1 MMWIFIRFLCL
12 DIMNKQLNDNM
23 TRFNAL
29 LKKVTPILK
38 NHHKESD
45 LEHLSKLMAQAT
57 SDSVSALVC
66 GEFKR
71 GKSSFINAFLG
82 EDLCPTDAGIATS
95 VVSIIRYGKERK
107 VIRYYGDINNLKSEE
122 ISFANIEKYAKGTSL
137 EIGNTTMLIIEIP
150 SPKLE
155 DGLSLIDTP
164 GVGGLDPR
172 HLFLTLYV
180 LPKADVTF
188 FVADAGE
195 PLSSTELDFYKEK
208 IVSYSKRCRII
219 LNKSDLKTKD
229 ELEQLIID
237 IKNKVSQYCGISVQD
252 VDVIPVSSAHW
263 NMYNK
268 SKSEKMKVS
277 SNCEMIDSIFEN
289 IIPEYKRFILE
300 NVKQSLINSLSSIK
314 EILAYQFAQ
323 LEEPDEEEQELF
335 KNRLME
341 LKRMKDNV
349 LSPSS
354 EIRKKIT
361 HIIKN
366 SQTKVINELTK
377 QSILFSTECLDSILK
392 RPETKSENGGDWVLQ
407 QINLGLESLA
417 AEVDLRIEAGF
428 NEVNELLGEEI
439 LISKGGFTER
449 INVDLTPAEKSIADK
464 ACSMTRQALPGLGVA
479 GLAAGVLSIF
489 CAPIIYGLGGLAAA
503 AAYVY
508 KSSKDTNT
516 VNRVYELK
524 SKLAPQIT
532 IAMNDLKTYVQQRY
546 DEFNEAIIESIERMT
561 NEIVTEMQDVMDAVK
576 SIENDKKEV
585 AKQLEVIEGQVQFV
599 DTHIKQT
606 ELLLT
611 NPFEE

>member
-1 MMWIFIRFLCL
+1 MDKQIKDNIIRFNV
-12 DIMNKQLNDNM
+12 IIK
-23 TRFNAL
+23 RI
-29 LKKVTPILK
+29 TPLLK

-45 LEHLSKLMAQAT
+45 IEQLSKMMAAVS

-95 VVSIIRYGKERK
+95 VVSIIKYGKERK
-107 VIRYYGDINNLKSEE
+107 VIRLYGDINNLQSEE
-122 ISFANIEKYAKGTSL
+122 IPFDAIKKYAKGTSL
-137 EIGNTTMLIIEIP
+137 EVDNTTMLLIELP
-150 SPKLE
+150 SAKLE
-155 DGLSLIDTP
+155 SGLSLIDTP

-188 FVADAGE
+188 FVVDAGE
-195 PLSSTELDFYKEK
+195 PLSSTELDFYKDK
-208 IVSYSKRCRII
+208 IIPYSRSCKII
-219 LNKSDLKTKD
+219 LNKSDLKTKE
-229 ELEQLIID
+229 ELEQIIVD
-237 IKNKVSQYCGISVQD
+237 IKNKISRYCGIDKQS

-268 SKSEKMKVS
+268 SKSEKMKIS
-277 SNCEMIDSIFEN
+277 SNCEAVNSTIEN
-289 IIPEYKRFILE
+289 SVPEYKRIILE
-300 NVKQSLINSLSSIK
+300 GIKQRVIASLSNIK
-314 EILAYQFAQ
+314 EMLSYQFSQ
-323 LEEPDEEEQELF
+323 LKEPDKDEQELF

-341 LKRMKDNV
+341 LKQMKDNI
-349 LSPSS
+349 LNPSS
-354 EIRKKIT
+354 EIRKNIY

-392 RPETKSENGGDWVLQ
+392 RPEAKGDNGGRWVLQ

-417 AEVDLRIEAGF
+417 AEVDLRIESGF

-439 LISKGGFTER
+439 QISEGGFTER
-449 INVDLTPAEKSIADK
+449 INVDLTPAERSVADK
-464 ACSMTRQALPGLGVA
+464 ACNMTRQALPGLGVA

-489 CAPIIYGLGGLAAA
+489 CGPLVYGLGGLAAA

-508 KSSKDTNT
+508 KSAKDANAA
-516 VNRVYELK
+516 NRVYELK
-524 SKLAPQIT
+524 TKLGPQIT

-546 DEFNEAIIESIERMT
+546 DEFNEALVDSIERMT
-561 NEIVTEMQDVMDAVK
+561 NEIVTEMQDAVDALK

-599 DTHIKQT
+599 ETHLKQT

-611 NPFEE
+611 NPFEK

>member
-1 MMWIFIRFLCL
+1 
-12 DIMNKQLNDNM
+12 MNKQIKDNII
-23 TRFNAL
+23 RFNVII
-29 LKKVTPILK
+29 KRITPLLK

-45 LEHLSKLMAQAT
+45 IEQLSKMMAAVS

-95 VVSIIRYGKERK
+95 VVSIIKYGKERK
-107 VIRYYGDINNLKSEE
+107 VIRLYGDINNLQSEE
-122 ISFANIEKYAKGTSL
+122 IPFDAIEKYAKGTSL
-137 EIGNTTMLIIEIP
+137 EVDNTTMLLIELP
-150 SPKLE
+150 SAKLE
-155 DGLSLIDTP
+155 SGLSLIDTP

-188 FVADAGE
+188 FVVDAGE
-195 PLSSTELDFYKEK
+195 PLSSTELDFYKDK
-208 IVSYSKRCRII
+208 IIPYSRSCKII
-219 LNKSDLKTKD
+219 LNKSDLKTKE
-229 ELEQLIID
+229 ELEQIIVD
-237 IKNKVSQYCGISVQD
+237 IKNKISRYCGIDKQS

-268 SKSEKMKVS
+268 SKSEKMKIS
-277 SNCEMIDSIFEN
+277 SNCEAVNSTIEN
-289 IIPEYKRFILE
+289 SVPEYKRIILE
-300 NVKQSLINSLSSIK
+300 GIKQRVIASLSNIK
-314 EILAYQFAQ
+314 EMLSYQFSQ
-323 LEEPDEEEQELF
+323 LKEPDKDEQELF
-335 KNRLME
+335 KNRLIE
-341 LKRMKDNV
+341 LKQMKDKILN
-349 LSPSS
+349 PSS
-354 EIRKKIT
+354 EIRKNIS
-361 HIIKN
+361 HIIKK

-392 RPETKSENGGDWVLQ
+392 RPEAKGDNGGRWVLQ

-417 AEVDLRIEAGF
+417 AEVDLRIESGF

-439 LISKGGFTER
+439 QISEGGFTER
-449 INVDLTPAEKSIADK
+449 INVDLTPAERSVADK
-464 ACSMTRQALPGLGVA
+464 ACNMTRQALPGLGVA

-489 CAPIIYGLGGLAAA
+489 CGPLVYGLGGLAAA

-508 KSSKDTNT
+508 KSAKDANAA
-516 VNRVYELK
+516 NRVYELK
-524 SKLAPQIT
+524 TKLGPQIT

-546 DEFNEAIIESIERMT
+546 DEFNEALVDSIERMT
-561 NEIVTEMQDVMDAVK
+561 NEIVTEMQDAVDALK

-599 DTHIKQT
+599 ETHLKQT

-611 NPFEE
+611 NPFEK

>member
-1 MMWIFIRFLCL
+1 MDKQIKDNIIRFNV
-12 DIMNKQLNDNM
+12 IIK
-23 TRFNAL
+23 RI
-29 LKKVTPILK
+29 TPLLK

-45 LEHLSKLMAQAT
+45 IEQLSKMMAAVS

-71 GKSSFINAFLG
+71 GKSSFINAFLD

-95 VVSIIRYGKERK
+95 VVSIIKYGKERK
-107 VIRYYGDINNLKSEE
+107 VIRLYGDINNLQSEE
-122 ISFANIEKYAKGTSL
+122 IPFDAIEKYAKGTSL
-137 EIGNTTMLIIEIP
+137 EVDNTTMLLIELP
-150 SPKLE
+150 SAKLE
-155 DGLSLIDTP
+155 SGLSLIDTP

-188 FVADAGE
+188 FVVDAGE
-195 PLSSTELDFYKEK
+195 PLSSTELDFYKDK
-208 IVSYSKRCRII
+208 IIPYSRSCKII
-219 LNKSDLKTKD
+219 LNKSDLKTKE
-229 ELEQLIID
+229 ELEQIIVD
-237 IKNKVSQYCGISVQD
+237 IKNKISRYCGIDKQS

-268 SKSEKMKVS
+268 SKSEKMKIS
-277 SNCEMIDSIFEN
+277 SNCEAVNSTIEN
-289 IIPEYKRFILE
+289 SVPEYKRIILE
-300 NVKQSLINSLSSIK
+300 GIKQRVIASLSNIK
-314 EILAYQFAQ
+314 EMLSYQFSQ
-323 LEEPDEEEQELF
+323 LKEPDKDEQELF

-341 LKRMKDNV
+341 LKQMKDNI
-349 LSPSS
+349 LNPSS
-354 EIRKKIT
+354 EIRKNIY

-392 RPETKSENGGDWVLQ
+392 RPEAKGDNGGRWVLQ

-417 AEVDLRIEAGF
+417 AEVDLRIESGF

-439 LISKGGFTER
+439 QISEGGFTER
-449 INVDLTPAEKSIADK
+449 INVDLTPAERSVADK
-464 ACSMTRQALPGLGVA
+464 ACNMTRQALPGLGVA

-489 CAPIIYGLGGLAAA
+489 CGPLVYGLGGLAAA

-508 KSSKDTNT
+508 KSAKDANAA
-516 VNRVYELK
+516 NRVYELK
-524 SKLAPQIT
+524 TKLGPQIT

-546 DEFNEAIIESIERMT
+546 DEFNEALVDSIERMT
-561 NEIVTEMQDVMDAVK
+561 NEIVTEMQDAVDALK

-599 DTHIKQT
+599 ETHLKQT

-611 NPFEE
+611 NPFEK

>member
-1 MMWIFIRFLCL
+1 MDKQIKDNIIRFNV
-12 DIMNKQLNDNM
+12 IIK
-23 TRFNAL
+23 RI
-29 LKKVTPILK
+29 TPLLK

-45 LEHLSKLMAQAT
+45 IEQLSKMMAAVS

-95 VVSIIRYGKERK
+95 VVSIIKYGKERK
-107 VIRYYGDINNLKSEE
+107 VIRLYGDINNLQSEE
-122 ISFANIEKYAKGTSL
+122 IPFDAIEKYAKGTSL
-137 EIGNTTMLIIEIP
+137 EVDNTTMLLIELP
-150 SPKLE
+150 SAKLE
-155 DGLSLIDTP
+155 SGLSLIDTP

-188 FVADAGE
+188 FVVDAGE
-195 PLSSTELDFYKEK
+195 PLSSTELDFYKDK
-208 IVSYSKRCRII
+208 IIPYSRSCKII
-219 LNKSDLKTKD
+219 LNKSDLKTKE
-229 ELEQLIID
+229 ELEQIIVD
-237 IKNKVSQYCGISVQD
+237 IKNKISRYCGIDKQS

-268 SKSEKMKVS
+268 SKSEKMKIS
-277 SNCEMIDSIFEN
+277 SNCEAVNSTIEN
-289 IIPEYKRFILE
+289 SVPEYKRIILE
-300 NVKQSLINSLSSIK
+300 GIKQRVIASLSNIK
-314 EILAYQFAQ
+314 EMLSYQFSQ
-323 LEEPDEEEQELF
+323 LKEPDKDEQELF

-341 LKRMKDNV
+341 LKQMKDNI
-349 LSPSS
+349 LNPSS
-354 EIRKKIT
+354 EIRKNIY

-392 RPETKSENGGDWVLQ
+392 RPEAKGDNGGRWVLQ

-417 AEVDLRIEAGF
+417 AEVDLRIESGF

-439 LISKGGFTER
+439 QISEGGFTER
-449 INVDLTPAEKSIADK
+449 INVDLTPAERSVADK
-464 ACSMTRQALPGLGVA
+464 ACNMTRQALPGLGVA

-489 CAPIIYGLGGLAAA
+489 CGPLVYGLGGLAAA

-508 KSSKDTNT
+508 KSAKDANAA
-516 VNRVYELK
+516 NRVYELK
-524 SKLAPQIT
+524 TKLGPQIT

-546 DEFNEAIIESIERMT
+546 DEFNEALVDSIERMT
-561 NEIVTEMQDVMDAVK
+561 NEIVTEMQDAVDALK

-585 AKQLEVIEGQVQFV
+585 AKQLEVIEGQVQFIE
-599 DTHIKQT
+599 THLKQT

-611 NPFEE
+611 NPFEK

>member
-1 MMWIFIRFLCL
+1 MDKQIKDNIIRFNV
-12 DIMNKQLNDNM
+12 IIK
-23 TRFNAL
+23 RI
-29 LKKVTPILK
+29 TPLLK

-45 LEHLSKLMAQAT
+45 IEQLSKMMAAVS

-95 VVSIIRYGKERK
+95 VVSIIKYGKERK
-107 VIRYYGDINNLKSEE
+107 VTRLYGDINKLQSEE
-122 ISFANIEKYAKGTSL
+122 IPFDAIEKYTKGTSL
-137 EIGNTTMLIIEIP
+137 EVDNTTVLLIELP
-150 SPKLE
+150 SAKLE
-155 DGLSLIDTP
+155 SGLSLIDTP

-188 FVADAGE
+188 FVVDAGE
-195 PLSSTELDFYKEK
+195 PLSSTELDFYKDK
-208 IVSYSKRCRII
+208 IIPYSRLCKII
-219 LNKSDLKTKD
+219 LNKSDLKTKE
-229 ELEQLIID
+229 ELEQIIVD
-237 IKNKVSQYCGISVQD
+237 IKNKISRYCGIDKQS

-268 SKSEKMKVS
+268 SKSEKMKIS
-277 SNCEMIDSIFEN
+277 SNCGAVNSTIEN
-289 IIPEYKRFILE
+289 SVPEYKRIILE
-300 NVKQSLINSLSSIK
+300 GIKQRVIASLSNIK
-314 EILAYQFAQ
+314 EMLSYQFSQ
-323 LEEPDEEEQELF
+323 LKEPDKDEQELF
-335 KNRLME
+335 KNRLIE
-341 LKRMKDNV
+341 LKQIKDNI
-349 LSPSS
+349 LNPSS
-354 EIRKKIT
+354 EIRKNIS

-392 RPETKSENGGDWVLQ
+392 RPEAKGDNGGRWVLQ

-417 AEVDLRIEAGF
+417 AEVDLRIESGF

-439 LISKGGFTER
+439 QISEGGFTER
-449 INVDLTPAEKSIADK
+449 INVDLTPAERSIADK
-464 ACSMTRQALPGLGVA
+464 ACNMTRQALPGLGVA

-489 CAPIIYGLGGLAAA
+489 CGPLVYGLGGLAAA

-508 KSSKDTNT
+508 KSGKDANAA
-516 VNRVYELK
+516 NRVYELK
-524 SKLAPQIT
+524 TKLGPQIT

-546 DEFNEAIIESIERMT
+546 DEFNEALVDSIERMT
-561 NEIVTEMQDVMDAVK
+561 NEIVTEMQDAVDALK

-585 AKQLEVIEGQVQFV
+585 AKQLELIEGQVQFV
-599 DTHIKQT
+599 ETHLKQA

-611 NPFEE
+611 NPFEK

>member
-1 MMWIFIRFLCL
+1 MDKQIKDNIIRFNV
-12 DIMNKQLNDNM
+12 IIK
-23 TRFNAL
+23 RI
-29 LKKVTPILK
+29 TPLLK

-45 LEHLSKLMAQAT
+45 IEQLSKMMAAVS

-95 VVSIIRYGKERK
+95 VVSIIKYGKERK
-107 VIRYYGDINNLKSEE
+107 VIRLYGDINNLQSEE
-122 ISFANIEKYAKGTSL
+122 IPFDAIEKYAKGTSL
-137 EIGNTTMLIIEIP
+137 EVDNTTMLLIELP
-150 SPKLE
+150 SAKLE
-155 DGLSLIDTP
+155 SGLSLIDTP

-188 FVADAGE
+188 FVVDAGE
-195 PLSSTELDFYKEK
+195 PLSSTELDFYKDK
-208 IVSYSKRCRII
+208 IIPYSRSCKII
-219 LNKSDLKTKD
+219 LNKSDLKTKE
-229 ELEQLIID
+229 ELEQIIVD
-237 IKNKVSQYCGISVQD
+237 IKNKISRYCGIDKQS

-268 SKSEKMKVS
+268 SKSEKMKIS
-277 SNCEMIDSIFEN
+277 SNCEAVNSTIEN
-289 IIPEYKRFILE
+289 SVPEYKRIILE
-300 NVKQSLINSLSSIK
+300 GIKQRVIASLSNIK
-314 EILAYQFAQ
+314 EMLSYQFSQ
-323 LEEPDEEEQELF
+323 LKEPDKDEQELF
-335 KNRLME
+335 KNRLIE
-341 LKRMKDNV
+341 LKQMKDKILN
-349 LSPSS
+349 PSS
-354 EIRKKIT
+354 EIRKNIS
-361 HIIKN
+361 HIIKK

-392 RPETKSENGGDWVLQ
+392 RPEAKGDNGGRWVLQ

-417 AEVDLRIEAGF
+417 AEVDLRIESGF

-439 LISKGGFTER
+439 QISEGGFTER
-449 INVDLTPAEKSIADK
+449 INVDLTPAERSVADK
-464 ACSMTRQALPGLGVA
+464 ACNMTRQALPGLGVA

-489 CAPIIYGLGGLAAA
+489 CGPLVYGLGGLAAA

-508 KSSKDTNT
+508 KSGKDANAA
-516 VNRVYELK
+516 NRVYELK
-524 SKLAPQIT
+524 TKLGPQIT

-546 DEFNEAIIESIERMT
+546 DEFNEALVDSIERMT
-561 NEIVTEMQDVMDAVK
+561 NEIVTEMQDTVDALK

-599 DTHIKQT
+599 ETHLKQT

-611 NPFEE
+611 NPFEK

>member
-1 MMWIFIRFLCL
+1 MDKQIKDNIIRFNV
-12 DIMNKQLNDNM
+12 IIK
-23 TRFNAL
+23 RI
-29 LKKVTPILK
+29 TPLLK

-45 LEHLSKLMAQAT
+45 IEQLSKMMAAVS
-57 SDSVSALVC
+57 SDYVSVLVC

-95 VVSIIRYGKERK
+95 VVSIIKYGKERK
-107 VIRYYGDINNLKSEE
+107 VTRLYGDINNLQSEE
-122 ISFANIEKYAKGTSL
+122 IPFDAIEKYAKGTSL
-137 EIGNTTMLIIEIP
+137 EVDNTTMLLIELP
-150 SPKLE
+150 SAKLE
-155 DGLSLIDTP
+155 SGLSLIDTP

-188 FVADAGE
+188 FVVDAGE
-195 PLSSTELDFYKEK
+195 PLSSTELDFYKDK
-208 IVSYSKRCRII
+208 IIPYSRSCKII
-219 LNKSDLKTKD
+219 LNKSDLKTKE
-229 ELEQLIID
+229 ELEQIIVD
-237 IKNKVSQYCGISVQD
+237 IKNKISRYCGIDKQS

-268 SKSEKMKVS
+268 SKSEKMKIS
-277 SNCEMIDSIFEN
+277 SNCEAVNSTIEN
-289 IIPEYKRFILE
+289 SVPEYKRIILE
-300 NVKQSLINSLSSIK
+300 GIKQRVIASLSNIK
-314 EILAYQFAQ
+314 EMLSYQFSQ
-323 LEEPDEEEQELF
+323 LKEPDKDEQELF
-335 KNRLME
+335 KNRLIE
-341 LKRMKDNV
+341 LKQMKDKILN
-349 LSPSS
+349 PSS
-354 EIRKKIT
+354 EIRKNIS
-361 HIIKN
+361 HIIKK

-392 RPETKSENGGDWVLQ
+392 RPEAKGDNGGRWVLQ

-417 AEVDLRIEAGF
+417 AEVDLRIESGF

-439 LISKGGFTER
+439 QISEGGFTER
-449 INVDLTPAEKSIADK
+449 INVDLTPAERSVADK
-464 ACSMTRQALPGLGVA
+464 ACNMTRQALPGLGVA

-489 CAPIIYGLGGLAAA
+489 CGPLVYGLGGLAAA

-508 KSSKDTNT
+508 KSGKDANAA
-516 VNRVYELK
+516 NRVYELK
-524 SKLAPQIT
+524 TKLGPQIT

-546 DEFNEAIIESIERMT
+546 DEFNEALVDSIERMT
-561 NEIVTEMQDVMDAVK
+561 NEIVTEMQDTVDALK

-599 DTHIKQT
+599 ETHLKQT

-611 NPFEE
+611 NPFEK

>member
-1 MMWIFIRFLCL
+1 
-12 DIMNKQLNDNM
+12 MNIQINDNIV
-23 TRFNAL
+23 RFNAL
-29 LKKVTPILK
+29 LKKVTPVLK

-45 LEHLSKLMAQAT
+45 IEQLLKMMEKVS
-57 SDSVSALVC
+57 SNSISALVC

-95 VVSIIRYGKERK
+95 VVSIIKYGKERN
-107 VIRYYGDINNLKSEE
+107 VTRFYGDINNLQSEE
-122 ISFANIEKYAKGTSL
+122 VPFDAIEKYAKGTSL
-137 EIGNTTMLIIEIP
+137 EVDNTTMLIIELP
-150 SPKLE
+150 SSKLE
-155 DGLSLIDTP
+155 GGLSIIDTP

-188 FVADAGE
+188 FVVDAGE
-195 PLSSTELDFYKEK
+195 PLSSTELDFYKDK
-208 IVSYSKRCRII
+208 IGPYSKSCKII

-229 ELEQLIID
+229 ELEQIIMD
-237 IKNKVSQYCGISVQD
+237 IKNKISLHCGIDEQNID
-252 VDVIPVSSAHW
+252 VVPVSSAHW

-268 SKSEKMKVS
+268 SKSEKMKIS
-277 SNCEMIDSIFEN
+277 SNCETVNSILEN
-289 IIPEYKRFILE
+289 IVPEYKKLILE
-300 NVKQSLINSLSSIK
+300 GIKQRLIASLSNIK
-314 EILAYQFAQ
+314 EMLSYQFAQ
-323 LEEPDEEEQELF
+323 LQEPDEEEQELF
-335 KNRLME
+335 KNRLIE
-341 LKRMKDNV
+341 LKQMKDSV
-349 LSPSS
+349 LNPSS

-392 RPETKSENGGDWVLQ
+392 RPEAKGDNGGNWVLQ

-417 AEVDLRIEAGF
+417 AEVDLRIESGF

-439 LISKGGFTER
+439 LISEGGFTER
-449 INVDLTPAEKSIADK
+449 INVDLTPAERSIADK
-464 ACSMTRQALPGLGVA
+464 ACNMTRQALPGLGVA

-489 CAPIIYGLGGLAAA
+489 CGPLVYGLGGLAAA

-508 KSSKDTNT
+508 KSGKDANAA
-516 VNRVYELK
+516 NRIYELK
-524 SKLAPQIT
+524 SKLGPQIT

-546 DEFNEAIIESIERMT
+546 DEFNDALVESIERMT
-561 NEIVTEMQDVMDAVK
+561 NEIVTEMQDVVDAIK
-576 SIENDKKEV
+576 SIENDKKET
-585 AKQLEVIEGQVQFV
+585 AKQLEALEGQVQFV
-599 DTHIKQT
+599 ETHLKQT

-611 NPFEE
+611 NPFEK

>member
-1 MMWIFIRFLCL
+1 
-12 DIMNKQLNDNM
+12 MNKQINDNIV
-23 TRFNAL
+23 RFNAL
-29 LKKVTPILK
+29 LKKITPVLK

-45 LEHLSKLMAQAT
+45 IEQLSKMMGT
-57 SDSVSALVC
+57 VSSDSVSVLVC

-82 EDLCPTDAGIATS
+82 EELCPTDAGIATS
-95 VVSIIRYGKERK
+95 VVSVIKYGKERK
-107 VIRYYGDINNLKSEE
+107 VTRLYGDINNLQSED
-122 ISFANIEKYAKGTSL
+122 IPFDAIEKYAKGTSL
-137 EIGNTTMLIIEIP
+137 EVDNTTMLIIELP

-155 DGLSLIDTP
+155 NGLSLIDTP

-188 FVADAGE
+188 FVVDAGE
-195 PLSSTELDFYKEK
+195 PLSSTELDFYKDK
-208 IVSYSKRCRII
+208 ILPYSKSCKII
-219 LNKSDLKTKD
+219 LNKSDLKTKE
-229 ELEQLIID
+229 ELEQITID
-237 IKNKVSQYCGISVQD
+237 IKNKISQHCAIDEQKIDIV
-252 VDVIPVSSAHW
+252 PVSSAHW

-268 SKSEKMKVS
+268 SKSEKMRVS
-277 SNCEMIDSIFEN
+277 SNCEAVTSILEN
-289 IIPEYKRFILE
+289 TVPEYKRLILE
-300 NVKQSLINSLSSIK
+300 GIKQRLIASLSNIK
-314 EILAYQFAQ
+314 EMLSYQFAQ
-323 LEEPDEEEQELF
+323 LKEPDEEEQELF
-335 KNRLME
+335 KNRLIE
-341 LKRMKDNV
+341 LKQMKDNV
-349 LSPSS
+349 LNPSS

-392 RPETKSENGGDWVLQ
+392 RPEAKSENGGNWVLQ

-417 AEVDLRIEAGF
+417 AEVDLRIESGF

-439 LISKGGFTER
+439 QISEGGFTER
-449 INVDLTPAEKSIADK
+449 INVDLTPAERSIADK
-464 ACSMTRQALPGLGVA
+464 ACNMTRQALPGLGVA

-489 CAPIIYGLGGLAAA
+489 CGPLVYGLGGLAAA

-508 KSSKDTNT
+508 KSSKDANT
-516 VNRVYELK
+516 ANRVYELK
-524 SKLAPQIT
+524 SKLGPQIT

-546 DEFNEAIIESIERMT
+546 DEFNEALVESIERMT
-561 NEIVTEMQDVMDAVK
+561 NEIVTEMQDVVDAIK

-585 AKQLEVIEGQVQFV
+585 AKQLEAIEGQVQFV
-599 DTHIKQT
+599 ETHLKQT

-611 NPFEE
+611 NPFEK

>member
-1 MMWIFIRFLCL
+1 MDKQIKDNIIRFNV
-12 DIMNKQLNDNM
+12 IIK
-23 TRFNAL
+23 RI
-29 LKKVTPILK
+29 TPLLK

-45 LEHLSKLMAQAT
+45 IEQLSKMMAAVS

-71 GKSSFINAFLG
+71 GKSSFKNAFLG

-95 VVSIIRYGKERK
+95 VVSIIKYGKERK
-107 VIRYYGDINNLKSEE
+107 VIRLYGDINNLQSEE
-122 ISFANIEKYAKGTSL
+122 IPFDAIEKYAKGTSL
-137 EIGNTTMLIIEIP
+137 EVDNTTMLLIELP
-150 SPKLE
+150 SAKLE
-155 DGLSLIDTP
+155 SGLSLIDTP

-188 FVADAGE
+188 FVVDAGE
-195 PLSSTELDFYKEK
+195 PLSSTELDFYKDK
-208 IVSYSKRCRII
+208 IIPYSRSCKII
-219 LNKSDLKTKD
+219 LNKSDLKTKE
-229 ELEQLIID
+229 ELEQIIVD
-237 IKNKVSQYCGISVQD
+237 IKNKISRYCGIDKQS

-268 SKSEKMKVS
+268 SKSEKMKIS
-277 SNCEMIDSIFEN
+277 SNCEAVNSTIEN
-289 IIPEYKRFILE
+289 SVPEYKRIILE
-300 NVKQSLINSLSSIK
+300 GIKQRVIASLSNIK
-314 EILAYQFAQ
+314 EMLSYQFSQ
-323 LEEPDEEEQELF
+323 LKEPDKDEQELF

-341 LKRMKDNV
+341 LKQMKDNI
-349 LSPSS
+349 LNPSS
-354 EIRKKIT
+354 EIRKNIY

-392 RPETKSENGGDWVLQ
+392 RPEAKGDNGGRWVLQ

-417 AEVDLRIEAGF
+417 AEVDLRIESGF

-439 LISKGGFTER
+439 QISEGGFTER
-449 INVDLTPAEKSIADK
+449 INVDLTPAERSVADK
-464 ACSMTRQALPGLGVA
+464 ACNMTRQALPGLGVA

-489 CAPIIYGLGGLAAA
+489 CGPLVYGLGGLAAA

-508 KSSKDTNT
+508 KSGKDANAA
-516 VNRVYELK
+516 NRVYELK
-524 SKLAPQIT
+524 TKLGPQIT

-546 DEFNEAIIESIERMT
+546 DEFNEALVDSIERMT
-561 NEIVTEMQDVMDAVK
+561 NEIVTEMQDAVDALK

-599 DTHIKQT
+599 ETHLKQT

-611 NPFEE
+611 NPFEK

>member
-1 MMWIFIRFLCL
+1 MDKQIKDNIIRFNV
-12 DIMNKQLNDNM
+12 IIK
-23 TRFNAL
+23 RI
-29 LKKVTPILK
+29 TPLLK

-45 LEHLSKLMAQAT
+45 IEQLSKMMAAVS

-95 VVSIIRYGKERK
+95 VVSIIKYGKERK
-107 VIRYYGDINNLKSEE
+107 VIRLYGDINNLQSEE
-122 ISFANIEKYAKGTSL
+122 IPFDAIEKYAKGTSL
-137 EIGNTTMLIIEIP
+137 EVDNTTMLLIELP
-150 SPKLE
+150 SAKLE
-155 DGLSLIDTP
+155 SGLSLIDTP

-188 FVADAGE
+188 FVVDAGE
-195 PLSSTELDFYKEK
+195 PLSSTELDFYKDK
-208 IVSYSKRCRII
+208 IIPYSRSCKII
-219 LNKSDLKTKD
+219 LNKSDLKTKE
-229 ELEQLIID
+229 ELEQIIVD
-237 IKNKVSQYCGISVQD
+237 IKNKISRYCGIDKQS

-268 SKSEKMKVS
+268 SKSEKMKIS
-277 SNCEMIDSIFEN
+277 SNCEAVNSTIEN
-289 IIPEYKRFILE
+289 SVPEYKRIILE
-300 NVKQSLINSLSSIK
+300 GIKQRVIASLSNIK
-314 EILAYQFAQ
+314 EMLSYQFSQ
-323 LEEPDEEEQELF
+323 LKEPDKDEQELF

-341 LKRMKDNV
+341 LKQMKDNI
-349 LSPSS
+349 LNPSS
-354 EIRKKIT
+354 EIRKNIY

-392 RPETKSENGGDWVLQ
+392 RPEAKGDNGGRWVLQ

-417 AEVDLRIEAGF
+417 AEVDLRIESGF

-439 LISKGGFTER
+439 QISEGGFTER
-449 INVDLTPAEKSIADK
+449 INVDLTPAERSVADK
-464 ACSMTRQALPGLGVA
+464 ACNMTRQALPGLGVA

-489 CAPIIYGLGGLAAA
+489 CGPLVYGLGGLAAA

-508 KSSKDTNT
+508 KSGKDANAA
-516 VNRVYELK
+516 NRVYELK
-524 SKLAPQIT
+524 TKLGPQIT

-546 DEFNEAIIESIERMT
+546 DEFNEALVDSIERMT
-561 NEIVTEMQDVMDAVK
+561 NEIVTEMQDAVDALK

-599 DTHIKQT
+599 ETHLKQT

-611 NPFEE
+611 NPFEK

>member
-1 MMWIFIRFLCL
+1 MDKQIKDNIIRFNV
-12 DIMNKQLNDNM
+12 IIK
-23 TRFNAL
+23 RI
-29 LKKVTPILK
+29 TPLLK

-45 LEHLSKLMAQAT
+45 IEQLSKMMAAVS

-95 VVSIIRYGKERK
+95 VVSIIKYGKERK
-107 VIRYYGDINNLKSEE
+107 VIRLYGDINNLQSEE
-122 ISFANIEKYAKGTSL
+122 IPFDAIEKYAKGTSL
-137 EIGNTTMLIIEIP
+137 EVDNTTMLLIELP
-150 SPKLE
+150 SAKLE
-155 DGLSLIDTP
+155 SGLSLIDTP

-188 FVADAGE
+188 FVVDAGE
-195 PLSSTELDFYKEK
+195 PLSSTELDFYKDK
-208 IVSYSKRCRII
+208 IIPYSRSCKII
-219 LNKSDLKTKD
+219 LNKSDLKTKE
-229 ELEQLIID
+229 ELEQIIVD
-237 IKNKVSQYCGISVQD
+237 IKNKISRYCGIDKQS

-268 SKSEKMKVS
+268 SKSEKMKIS
-277 SNCEMIDSIFEN
+277 SNCEAVNSTIEN
-289 IIPEYKRFILE
+289 SVPEYKRIILE
-300 NVKQSLINSLSSIK
+300 GIKQRVIASLSNIK
-314 EILAYQFAQ
+314 EMLSYQFSQ
-323 LEEPDEEEQELF
+323 LKEPDKDEQELF

-341 LKRMKDNV
+341 LKQMKDNI
-349 LSPSS
+349 LNPSS
-354 EIRKKIT
+354 EIRKNIY

-392 RPETKSENGGDWVLQ
+392 RPEAKGDNGGRWVLQ

-417 AEVDLRIEAGF
+417 AEVDLRIESGF

-439 LISKGGFTER
+439 QISEGGFTER
-449 INVDLTPAEKSIADK
+449 INVDLTPAERSVADK
-464 ACSMTRQALPGLGVA
+464 ACNMTRQALPGLGVA

-489 CAPIIYGLGGLAAA
+489 CGPLVYGLGGLAAA

-508 KSSKDTNT
+508 KSAKDANAA
-516 VNRVYELK
+516 NRVYELK
-524 SKLAPQIT
+524 TKLGPQIT

-546 DEFNEAIIESIERMT
+546 DEFNEALVDSIERMT
-561 NEIVTEMQDVMDAVK
+561 NEIVTEMQDAVDALK

-599 DTHIKQT
+599 ETHLKQT

-611 NPFEE
+611 NPFEK

>member
-1 MMWIFIRFLCL
+1 MDKQIKDNIIRFNV
-12 DIMNKQLNDNM
+12 IIK
-23 TRFNAL
+23 RI
-29 LKKVTPILK
+29 TPLLK

-45 LEHLSKLMAQAT
+45 IEQLSKMMAAVS

-95 VVSIIRYGKERK
+95 VVSIIKYGKERK
-107 VIRYYGDINNLKSEE
+107 VIRLYGDINNLQSEE
-122 ISFANIEKYAKGTSL
+122 IPFDAIEKYAKGTSL
-137 EIGNTTMLIIEIP
+137 EVDNTTMLLIELP
-150 SPKLE
+150 SAKLE
-155 DGLSLIDTP
+155 SGLSLIDTP

-188 FVADAGE
+188 FVVDAGE
-195 PLSSTELDFYKEK
+195 PLSSTELDFYKDK
-208 IVSYSKRCRII
+208 IIPYSRSCKII
-219 LNKSDLKTKD
+219 LNKSDLKTKE
-229 ELEQLIID
+229 ELEQIIVD
-237 IKNKVSQYCGISVQD
+237 IKNKISRYCGIDKQS

-268 SKSEKMKVS
+268 SKSEKMKIS
-277 SNCEMIDSIFEN
+277 SNCEAVNSTIEN
-289 IIPEYKRFILE
+289 SVPEYKRIILE
-300 NVKQSLINSLSSIK
+300 GIKQRVIASLSNIK
-314 EILAYQFAQ
+314 EMLSYQISQ
-323 LEEPDEEEQELF
+323 LKEPDKDEQELF
-335 KNRLME
+335 KNRLIE
-341 LKRMKDNV
+341 LKQMKDNI
-349 LSPSS
+349 LNPSS
-354 EIRKKIT
+354 EIRKNIY

-392 RPETKSENGGDWVLQ
+392 RPEAKGDNGGRWVLQ

-417 AEVDLRIEAGF
+417 AEVDLRIESGF

-439 LISKGGFTER
+439 QISEGGFTER
-449 INVDLTPAEKSIADK
+449 INVDLTPADRSVADK
-464 ACSMTRQALPGLGVA
+464 ACNMTRQALPGLGVA

-489 CAPIIYGLGGLAAA
+489 CGPLVYGLGGLAAA

-508 KSSKDTNT
+508 KSGKDANAA
-516 VNRVYELK
+516 NRVYELK
-524 SKLAPQIT
+524 TKLGPQIT

-546 DEFNEAIIESIERMT
+546 DEFNEALVDSIERMT
-561 NEIVTEMQDVMDAVK
+561 NEIVTEMQDAVDALK

-599 DTHIKQT
+599 ETHLKQT

-611 NPFEE
+611 NPFEK

>member
-1 MMWIFIRFLCL
+1 
-12 DIMNKQLNDNM
+12 MNKQIKDNII
-23 TRFNAL
+23 RFNVII
-29 LKKVTPILK
+29 KRITPLLK

-45 LEHLSKLMAQAT
+45 IEQLSKMMAAVS
-57 SDSVSALVC
+57 SDYVSVLVC

-95 VVSIIRYGKERK
+95 VVSIIKYGKERK
-107 VIRYYGDINNLKSEE
+107 VTRLYGDINNLQSEE
-122 ISFANIEKYAKGTSL
+122 IPFDAIEKYAKGTSL
-137 EIGNTTMLIIEIP
+137 EVDNTTMLLIELP
-150 SPKLE
+150 SAKLE
-155 DGLSLIDTP
+155 SGLSLIDTP

-188 FVADAGE
+188 FVVDAGE
-195 PLSSTELDFYKEK
+195 PLSSTELDFYKDK
-208 IVSYSKRCRII
+208 IIPYSRSCKII
-219 LNKSDLKTKD
+219 LNKSDLKTKE
-229 ELEQLIID
+229 ELEQIIVD
-237 IKNKVSQYCGISVQD
+237 IKNKISRYCGIDKQS

-268 SKSEKMKVS
+268 SKSEKMKIS
-277 SNCEMIDSIFEN
+277 SNCEAVNSTIEN
-289 IIPEYKRFILE
+289 SVPEYKRIILE
-300 NVKQSLINSLSSIK
+300 GIKQRVIASLSNIK
-314 EILAYQFAQ
+314 EMLSYQFSQ
-323 LEEPDEEEQELF
+323 LKEPDKDEQELF
-335 KNRLME
+335 KNRLIE
-341 LKRMKDNV
+341 LKQMKDKILN
-349 LSPSS
+349 PSS
-354 EIRKKIT
+354 EIRKNIS
-361 HIIKN
+361 HIIKK

-392 RPETKSENGGDWVLQ
+392 RPEAKGDNGGRWVLQ

-417 AEVDLRIEAGF
+417 AEVDLRIESGF

-439 LISKGGFTER
+439 QISEGGFTER
-449 INVDLTPAEKSIADK
+449 INVDLTPAERSVADK
-464 ACSMTRQALPGLGVA
+464 ACNMTRQALPGLGVA

-489 CAPIIYGLGGLAAA
+489 CGPLVYGLGGLAAA

-508 KSSKDTNT
+508 KSGKDANAA
-516 VNRVYELK
+516 NRVYELK
-524 SKLAPQIT
+524 TKLGPQIT

-546 DEFNEAIIESIERMT
+546 DEFNEALVDSIERMT
-561 NEIVTEMQDVMDAVK
+561 NEIVTEMQDTVDALK

-599 DTHIKQT
+599 ETHLKQT

-611 NPFEE
+611 NPFEK

>member
-1 MMWIFIRFLCL
+1 MDKQIKDNIIRFNV
-12 DIMNKQLNDNM
+12 IIK
-23 TRFNAL
+23 RI
-29 LKKVTPILK
+29 TPLLK

-45 LEHLSKLMAQAT
+45 IEQLSKMMAAVS

-95 VVSIIRYGKERK
+95 VVSIIKYGKERK
-107 VIRYYGDINNLKSEE
+107 VTRLYGDINKLQSEE
-122 ISFANIEKYAKGTSL
+122 IPFDAIEKYTKGTSL
-137 EIGNTTMLIIEIP
+137 EVDNTTVLLIELP
-150 SPKLE
+150 SAKLE
-155 DGLSLIDTP
+155 SGLSLIDTP

-188 FVADAGE
+188 FVVDAGE
-195 PLSSTELDFYKEK
+195 PLSSTELDFYKDK
-208 IVSYSKRCRII
+208 IIPYSRLCKII
-219 LNKSDLKTKD
+219 LNKSDLKTKE
-229 ELEQLIID
+229 ELEQIIVD
-237 IKNKVSQYCGISVQD
+237 IKNKISRYCGIDKQS

-268 SKSEKMKVS
+268 SKSEKMKIS
-277 SNCEMIDSIFEN
+277 SNCGAVNSTIEN
-289 IIPEYKRFILE
+289 SVPEYKRIILE
-300 NVKQSLINSLSSIK
+300 GIKQRVIASLSNIK
-314 EILAYQFAQ
+314 EMLSYQFSQ
-323 LEEPDEEEQELF
+323 LKEPDKDEQELF
-335 KNRLME
+335 KNRLIE
-341 LKRMKDNV
+341 LKQIKDNI
-349 LSPSS
+349 LNPSS
-354 EIRKKIT
+354 EIRKNIS

-392 RPETKSENGGDWVLQ
+392 RPEAKGDNGGRWVLQ

-417 AEVDLRIEAGF
+417 AEVDLRIESGF

-439 LISKGGFTER
+439 QISEGGFTER
-449 INVDLTPAEKSIADK
+449 INVDLTPAERSIADK
-464 ACSMTRQALPGLGVA
+464 ACNMTRQTLPGLGVA

-489 CAPIIYGLGGLAAA
+489 CGPLVYGLGGLAAA

-508 KSSKDTNT
+508 KSGKDANAA
-516 VNRVYELK
+516 NRVYELK
-524 SKLAPQIT
+524 TKLGPQIT

-546 DEFNEAIIESIERMT
+546 DEFNEALVDSIERMT
-561 NEIVTEMQDVMDAVK
+561 NEIVTEMQDAVDALK

-585 AKQLEVIEGQVQFV
+585 AKQLELIEGQVQFV
-599 DTHIKQT
+599 ETHLKQA

-611 NPFEE
+611 NPFEK

>member
-1 MMWIFIRFLCL
+1 MDKQIKDNIIRFNV
-12 DIMNKQLNDNM
+12 IIK
-23 TRFNAL
+23 RI
-29 LKKVTPILK
+29 TPLLK

-45 LEHLSKLMAQAT
+45 IEQLSKMMAAVS

-95 VVSIIRYGKERK
+95 VVSIIKYGKERK
-107 VIRYYGDINNLKSEE
+107 VIRLYGDINNLQSEE
-122 ISFANIEKYAKGTSL
+122 IPFDAIEKYAKGTSL
-137 EIGNTTMLIIEIP
+137 EVDNTTMLLIELP
-150 SPKLE
+150 SAKLE
-155 DGLSLIDTP
+155 SGLSLIDTP

-188 FVADAGE
+188 FVVDAGE
-195 PLSSTELDFYKEK
+195 PLSSTELDFYKDK
-208 IVSYSKRCRII
+208 IIPYSRSCKII
-219 LNKSDLKTKD
+219 LNKSDLKTKE
-229 ELEQLIID
+229 ELEQIIVD
-237 IKNKVSQYCGISVQD
+237 IKNKISRYCDIDKQS

-268 SKSEKMKVS
+268 SKSEKMKIS
-277 SNCEMIDSIFEN
+277 SNCEAVNSTIEN
-289 IIPEYKRFILE
+289 SVPEYKRIILE
-300 NVKQSLINSLSSIK
+300 GIKQRVIASLSNIK
-314 EILAYQFAQ
+314 EMLSYQFSQ
-323 LEEPDEEEQELF
+323 LKEPDKDEQELF

-341 LKRMKDNV
+341 LKQMKDNI
-349 LSPSS
+349 LNPSS
-354 EIRKKIT
+354 EIRKNIYY
-361 HIIKN
+361 IIKN

-392 RPETKSENGGDWVLQ
+392 RPEAKGDNGGRWVLQ

-417 AEVDLRIEAGF
+417 AEVDLRIESGF

-439 LISKGGFTER
+439 QISEGGFTER
-449 INVDLTPAEKSIADK
+449 INVDLTPAERSVADK
-464 ACSMTRQALPGLGVA
+464 ACNMTRQALPGLGVA

-489 CAPIIYGLGGLAAA
+489 CGPLVYGLGGLAAA

-508 KSSKDTNT
+508 KSAKDANAA
-516 VNRVYELK
+516 NRVYELK
-524 SKLAPQIT
+524 TKLGPQIT

-546 DEFNEAIIESIERMT
+546 DEFNEALVDSIERMT
-561 NEIVTEMQDVMDAVK
+561 NEIVTEMQDAVDALK

-599 DTHIKQT
+599 ETHLKQT

-611 NPFEE
+611 NPFEK

>member
-1 MMWIFIRFLCL
+1 MDKQIKDNIIRFNV
-12 DIMNKQLNDNM
+12 IIK
-23 TRFNAL
+23 RI
-29 LKKVTPILK
+29 TPLLK

-45 LEHLSKLMAQAT
+45 IEQLSKMMAAVS

-95 VVSIIRYGKERK
+95 VVSIIKYGKERK
-107 VIRYYGDINNLKSEE
+107 VIRLYGDINNLQSEE
-122 ISFANIEKYAKGTSL
+122 IPFDAIEKYAKGTSL
-137 EIGNTTMLIIEIP
+137 EVDNTTMLLIELP
-150 SPKLE
+150 SAKLE
-155 DGLSLIDTP
+155 SGLSLIDTP

-188 FVADAGE
+188 FVVDAGE
-195 PLSSTELDFYKEK
+195 PLSSTELDFYKDK
-208 IVSYSKRCRII
+208 IIPYSRSCKII
-219 LNKSDLKTKD
+219 LNKSDLKTKE
-229 ELEQLIID
+229 ELEQIIVD
-237 IKNKVSQYCGISVQD
+237 IKNKISRYCGIDKQS

-268 SKSEKMKVS
+268 SKSEKMKIS
-277 SNCEMIDSIFEN
+277 SNCEAVNSTIEN
-289 IIPEYKRFILE
+289 SVPEYKRIILE
-300 NVKQSLINSLSSIK
+300 GIKQRVIASLSNIK
-314 EILAYQFAQ
+314 EMLSYQISQ
-323 LEEPDEEEQELF
+323 LKEPDKDEQELF

-341 LKRMKDNV
+341 LKQMKDNI
-349 LSPSS
+349 LNPSS
-354 EIRKKIT
+354 EIRKNIY

-392 RPETKSENGGDWVLQ
+392 RPEAKGDNGGRWVLQ

-417 AEVDLRIEAGF
+417 AEVDLRIESGF

-439 LISKGGFTER
+439 QISEGGFTER
-449 INVDLTPAEKSIADK
+449 INVDLTPAERSVADK
-464 ACSMTRQALPGLGVA
+464 ACNMTRQALPGLGVA

-489 CAPIIYGLGGLAAA
+489 CGPLVYGLGGLAAA

-508 KSSKDTNT
+508 KSGKDANAA
-516 VNRVYELK
+516 NRVYELK
-524 SKLAPQIT
+524 TKLGPQIT

-546 DEFNEAIIESIERMT
+546 DEFNEALVDSIERMT
-561 NEIVTEMQDVMDAVK
+561 NEIVTEMQDAVDALK

-599 DTHIKQT
+599 ETHLKQT

-611 NPFEE
+611 NPFEK

>member
-1 MMWIFIRFLCL
+1 MDKQIKDNIIRFNV
-12 DIMNKQLNDNM
+12 IIK
-23 TRFNAL
+23 RI
-29 LKKVTPILK
+29 TPLLK

-45 LEHLSKLMAQAT
+45 IEQLSKMMAAVS

-95 VVSIIRYGKERK
+95 VVSIIKYGKERK
-107 VIRYYGDINNLKSEE
+107 VIRLYGDINNLQSEE
-122 ISFANIEKYAKGTSL
+122 IPFDAIEKYAKGTSL
-137 EIGNTTMLIIEIP
+137 EVDNTTMLLIELP
-150 SPKLE
+150 SAKLE
-155 DGLSLIDTP
+155 SGLSLIDTP

-188 FVADAGE
+188 FVVDAGE
-195 PLSSTELDFYKEK
+195 PLSSTELDFYKDK
-208 IVSYSKRCRII
+208 IIPYSRSCKII
-219 LNKSDLKTKD
+219 LNKSDLKTKE
-229 ELEQLIID
+229 ELEQIILD
-237 IKNKVSQYCGISVQD
+237 IKNKISRYCGIDKQS

-268 SKSEKMKVS
+268 SKSEKMKIS
-277 SNCEMIDSIFEN
+277 SNCEAVNSTIEN
-289 IIPEYKRFILE
+289 SVPEYKRIILE
-300 NVKQSLINSLSSIK
+300 GIKQRVIASLSNIK
-314 EILAYQFAQ
+314 EMLSYQISQ
-323 LEEPDEEEQELF
+323 LKEPDKDEQELF
-335 KNRLME
+335 KNRLIE
-341 LKRMKDNV
+341 LKQMKDNI
-349 LSPSS
+349 LNPSS
-354 EIRKKIT
+354 EIRKNIY

-392 RPETKSENGGDWVLQ
+392 RPEAKGDNGGRWVLQ

-417 AEVDLRIEAGF
+417 AEVDLRIESGF

-439 LISKGGFTER
+439 QISEGGFTER
-449 INVDLTPAEKSIADK
+449 INVDLTPAERSVADK
-464 ACSMTRQALPGLGVA
+464 ACNMTRQALPGLGVA

-489 CAPIIYGLGGLAAA
+489 CGPLVYGLGGLAAA

-508 KSSKDTNT
+508 KSGKDANAA
-516 VNRVYELK
+516 NRVYELK
-524 SKLAPQIT
+524 TKLGPQIT

-546 DEFNEAIIESIERMT
+546 DEFNEALVDSIERMT
-561 NEIVTEMQDVMDAVK
+561 NEIVTEMQDAVDALK

-599 DTHIKQT
+599 ETHLKQT

-611 NPFEE
+611 NPFEK